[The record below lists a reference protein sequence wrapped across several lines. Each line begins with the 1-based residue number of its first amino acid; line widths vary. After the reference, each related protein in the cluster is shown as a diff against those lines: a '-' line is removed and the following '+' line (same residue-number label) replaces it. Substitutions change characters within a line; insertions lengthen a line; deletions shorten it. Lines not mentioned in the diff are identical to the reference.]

1 MCPPVVQ
8 NYRRGSALLAVVL
21 VLAVVSSVMSIGMAK
36 ITQAAINSTGSNK
49 ATLQAQQFAS
59 SEAELI
65 KSISY
70 TDLTAQ
76 SRADISDSGF
86 QKEVILSDESDYS
99 EQIKQK
105 TATINVYKG
114 SESFPRS
121 TIKLTRYSV
130 EQKASG
136 VPVGTVITW
145 ASLNDPKEN
154 GTWLECNGQFC
165 TAYPE
170 LVKVLGSNTVPDYR
184 GVFLRGLGRV
194 ASTSKYYGT
203 VQHQSAALG
212 TLQGDAIRNIY
223 GRFIVDDKVGLGGN
237 GSLYPPSGA
246 FKVVGNDA
254 YYNAYAEWSSPDAC
268 VLNFSASYVVP
279 TANEDRP
286 INRAVR
292 YFIKAA

>member
-1 MCPPVVQ
+1 MPPIIQ

-21 VLAVVSSVMSIGMAK
+21 VLAVVSSFMSIGTAK

-76 SRADISDSGF
+76 FRADISDSGF

-114 SESFPRS
+114 SESLPRS

-136 VPVGTVITW
+136 VPIGTVIAW
-145 ASLNDPKEN
+145 ASSKNPSD
-154 GTWLECNGQFC
+154 GTWLECNGQSC
-165 TAYPE
+165 VAYSE
-170 LVKVLGSNTVPDYR
+170 LSAVLGKTTVPDYR
-184 GVFLRGLGRV
+184 GVFLRGFGFRV
-194 ASTSKYYGT
+194 NNGIN
-203 VQHQSAALG
+203 HQSAALG
-212 TLQGDAIRNIY
+212 VFQNMAFPETMSGKFCAVNTGGPAPTGPFKQIGSYADYGLQDNTG
-223 GRFIVDDKVGLGGN
+223 F
-237 GSLYPPSGA
+237 GSGFNKQIEFNLS
-246 FKVVGNDA
+246 N
-254 YYNAYAEWSSPDAC
+254 S
-268 VLNFSASYVVP
+268 VP
-279 TANEDRP
+279 TANELRP
-286 INRAVR
+286 VNIAVR

>member
-21 VLAVVSSVMSIGMAK
+21 ILAVVSSVMSIGTAK

-59 SEAELI
+59 SEADLI

-114 SESFPRS
+114 SESLPRS

-145 ASLNDPKEN
+145 ASANNPNEN
-154 GTWLECNGQFC
+154 GTWLECNGQSC

-170 LVKVLGSNTVPDYR
+170 LVRVLGFNTVPDYR
-184 GVFLRGLGRV
+184 GVFLRGLGSV
-194 ASTSKYYGT
+194 TSTHYGT
-203 VQHQSAALG
+203 VQHQSNGLG
-212 TLQGDAIRNIY
+212 ELQGDAIRDIY
-223 GRFIVDDKVGLGGN
+223 GQFVVDDLVGSGTYHNTSHN
-237 GSLYPPSGA
+237 GVFKAVAVARYDAKSLDNTWTG
-246 FKVVGNDA
+246 FWLKFDA
-254 YYNAYAEWSSPDAC
+254 A
-268 VLNFSASYVVP
+268 YVVP
-279 TANEDRP
+279 TSNEDRP

>member
-1 MCPPVVQ
+1 
-8 NYRRGSALLAVVL
+8 
-21 VLAVVSSVMSIGMAK
+21 MSIGTAK

-170 LVKVLGSNTVPDYR
+170 LLKVLGSNTVPDYR
-184 GVFLRGLGRV
+184 GVFLRGLGSV

-237 GSLYPPSGA
+237 GSFYPPSGA

>member
-1 MCPPVVQ
+1 MQ

-21 VLAVVSSVMSIGMAK
+21 VLAVVSSILSIGTAK

-59 SEAELI
+59 SEADLI

-114 SESFPRS
+114 TESFPRS

-184 GVFLRGLGRV
+184 GVFLRGLGSV

-254 YYNAYAEWSSPDAC
+254 YYNAYVEWSSPDAC

-286 INRAVR
+286 VNRAVR

>member
-1 MCPPVVQ
+1 
-8 NYRRGSALLAVVL
+8 
-21 VLAVVSSVMSIGMAK
+21 MSIGTAK
-36 ITQAAINSTGSNK
+36 ITQAAINSTSSNK

-59 SEAELI
+59 SEADLI

-145 ASLNDPKEN
+145 ASANNPNEN
-154 GTWLECNGQFC
+154 GTWLECNGQSC

-170 LVKVLGSNTVPDYR
+170 LVRVLGFNTVPDYR
-184 GVFLRGLGRV
+184 GVFLRGLGSV
-194 ASTSKYYGT
+194 TSTHYGT
-203 VQHQSAALG
+203 VQHQSNGLG
-212 TLQGDAIRNIY
+212 ELQGDAIRDIY
-223 GRFIVDDKVGLGGN
+223 GQFVVDDLVGSGTYHNTSHN
-237 GSLYPPSGA
+237 GV
-246 FKVVGNDA
+246 FKAVAVARYDA
-254 YYNAYAEWSSPDAC
+254 KPLDNTWTGFWLKFDA
-268 VLNFSASYVVP
+268 AYVVP
-279 TANEDRP
+279 TSNEDRP

-292 YFIKAA
+292 YFIKAAYKKYTIAGAFSKV

>member
-1 MCPPVVQ
+1 MCPPIVH

-21 VLAVVSSVMSIGMAK
+21 VLAVVSSVLSIGTAK

-59 SEAELI
+59 SEADLI

-86 QKEVILSDESDYS
+86 QREVILSDESDYS

-114 SESFPRS
+114 SESLPRS

-145 ASLNDPKEN
+145 ASANNPNEN
-154 GTWLECNGQFC
+154 GTWLECNGQSC

-170 LVKVLGSNTVPDYR
+170 LVRVLGFNTVPDYR
-184 GVFLRGLGRV
+184 GVFLRGLGSV
-194 ASTSKYYGT
+194 TSTHYGT
-203 VQHQSAALG
+203 VQHQSNGLG
-212 TLQGDAIRNIY
+212 ELQGDAIRDIY
-223 GRFIVDDKVGLGGN
+223 GQFVVDDLVGSGTYHNTSHN
-237 GSLYPPSGA
+237 GVFKAVAVARYDAKSLDNTWTG
-246 FKVVGNDA
+246 FWLKFDA
-254 YYNAYAEWSSPDAC
+254 A
-268 VLNFSASYVVP
+268 YVVP
-279 TANEDRP
+279 TSNEDRP